1 MEREHPAAT
10 LGCMSEF
17 WTNFWSFI
25 WLFFWGFALVA
36 YLFAVFT
43 VVGDLF
49 RDRALNGWWKALWIA
64 CLVFVPFL
72 TVLAYVV
79 TRGSG
84 LVDRLDSRPRQ
95 GIFDGQAQPAAST
108 STEPTRAYTHA
119 YSPATEIAHAKNLLD
134 EGAITR
140 SEFELLKN
148 GALAGTR

>member
-1 MEREHPAAT
+1 MEQTRPAAT
-10 LGCMSEF
+10 LSCMSEF
-17 WTNFWSFI
+17 WTDFWSFI

-49 RDRALNGWWKALWIA
+49 RDHTLNGWWKALWIVF
-64 CLVFVPFL
+64 LVFVPFL

-84 LVDRLDSRPRQ
+84 LVERLDSRPRR
-95 GIFDGQAQPAAST
+95 GMFDGPPQPAAST
-108 STEPTRAYTHA
+108 YADAASA
-119 YSPATEIAHAKNLLD
+119 YSPATEIAHAKKLLD

-140 SEFELLKN
+140 GEYETLKSSALT
-148 GALAGTR
+148 GAR